1 MKLEEP
7 TKQIIDAGAGV
18 VTVGAILEMVPEITA
33 VLSLIWVVIRIL
45 ETETVKNVINKYT
58 KKDD

>member
-1 MKLEEP
+1 MKIEEP
-7 TKQIIDAGAGV
+7 TKQIIDVSAGV
-18 VTVGAILEMVPEITA
+18 VTIGAILEMVPEITA

>member
-1 MKLEEP
+1 
-7 TKQIIDAGAGV
+7 
-18 VTVGAILEMVPEITA
+18 MVPEITA

-45 ETETVKNVINKYT
+45 ETETIKNVINKYT

>member
-7 TKQIIDAGAGV
+7 TKQIIDASAGF
-18 VTVGAILEMVPEITA
+18 VTIGAILEMVPEITA

-45 ETETVKNVINKYT
+45 ETETIKNVINKYT

>member
-1 MKLEEP
+1 MKLEES

-18 VTVGAILEMVPEITA
+18 VTIGAILEMVPEITA

-45 ETETVKNVINKYT
+45 ETETIKNVINKCT